1 MRIVTETTEAPR
13 KRNLIQYNAAKWHD
27 VWKWNWKQ
35 QKKQKKK
42 EYEAKFFFNFYKW
55 TVTAGLEATT
65 AKWTET
71 SMKTAPPAS

>member
-35 QKKQKKK
+35 QKKPKKK
-42 EYEAKFFFNFYKW
+42 KNMKQKI
-55 TVTAGLEATT
+55 LEVL
-65 AKWTET
+65 
-71 SMKTAPPAS
+71 